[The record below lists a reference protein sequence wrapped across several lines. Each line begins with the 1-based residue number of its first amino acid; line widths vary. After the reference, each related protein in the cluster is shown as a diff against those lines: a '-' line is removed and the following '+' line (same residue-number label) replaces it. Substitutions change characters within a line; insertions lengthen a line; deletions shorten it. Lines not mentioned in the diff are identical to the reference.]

1 MRYEEL
7 LQNAAEHSL
16 TVKEKPLKAYDGRIK
31 GNRIAIRKDIKTEKE
46 KACVLAEELGHYYTT
61 TGDILAQETPNDKK
75 QEHKARLWAYNRLV
89 GLRGIIDGFNA
100 GCKSRYELAEHLGVS
115 EQFLQ
120 EAVDCYKGKYG
131 NYTAI
136 DNYVVFFEPT
146 LGVLMV

>member
-46 KACVLAEELGHYYTT
+46 KACVLAEELGHYHTT
-61 TGDILAQETPNDKK
+61 SGDILAQETQSDQK

>member
-46 KACVLAEELGHYYTT
+46 KACVLAEELGHYHTT
-61 TGDILAQETPNDKK
+61 SGDILAQETQSDQK

-89 GLRGIIDGFNA
+89 GLRGIIDGFNS